1 MGAVVIVQLMFL
13 SLFPGESFDTCFY
26 KRARFARAGITVR
39 LELSI
44 SQFVVI
50 DANSLISSSK

>member
-1 MGAVVIVQLMFL
+1 MFL